1 MKKILA
7 LYAYA
12 DYNKGDSAICLGAKK
27 LLEKI
32 YPDADVVFANF
43 LSSDHD
49 YSVRARGFYSN
60 YGIEVVDIP
69 SRNLNKINKL
79 SRLITMRDHNVN
91 LFLQKEKYD
100 LVISIGGHFLFSKDS
115 SLHEK
120 VRNKLRLQH
129 IYQPIV
135 EAKKCGIKTGILCQS
150 VGPFNKADRVIKKV
164 FDSLDFVITRE
175 SKSALSAKKHYKDVV
190 SAIDMAFFM
199 DSDPSPI
206 NKLAVDSSDYYVVN
220 LRKVLASGGYEVSD
234 VMYKKQIE
242 FFVKTITKL
251 ISDKKSKVYLL
262 SQVTSFDEKNSEF
275 DSNIHYELKDKYFK
289 NNCDVIVE
297 PRVFTERELIKIY
310 QDSKGLISTRYHGL
324 IFGLLAGV
332 NPVGVNIEG
341 IGHKLTG
348 MFDDL
353 DIKENIIQLDDES
366 TEESSSKVVELLSKP
381 TNYDVE
387 AYVNKNFEAIN
398 NAIR

>member
-1 MKKILA
+1 MMKILA

-32 YPDADVVFANF
+32 FPEADVEFANF
-43 LSSDHD
+43 LSSEHD
-49 YSVRARGFYSN
+49 YSVRAREFYSKYN
-60 YGIEVVDIP
+60 ITVVDIP
-69 SRNLNKINKL
+69 NRNLNKADKL
-79 SRLITMRDHNVN
+79 SRLITMHDLDVN
-91 LFLQKEKYD
+91 LFFRKEKYD

-115 SLHEK
+115 SLLEK

-129 IYQPIV
+129 IYQPII
-135 EAKKCGIKTGILCQS
+135 EANKCGIKTGILCQS
-150 VGPFNKADRVIKKV
+150 VGPFNKPDRVIKKI

-175 SKSALSAKKHYKDVV
+175 SKSALSAKKHYEHVI

-199 DSDPSPI
+199 DSEPSPI
-206 NKLAVDSSDYYVVN
+206 NKLAVDGRDYYVVN

-251 ISDKKSKVYLL
+251 IDDKKSKVYLL

-275 DSNIHYELKDKYFK
+275 DSNIHYELKEKYFK
-289 NNCDVIVE
+289 NNCDVVVE
-297 PRVFTERELIKIY
+297 PKVFTERELIRIY

-332 NPVGVNIEG
+332 NPIGVNIQG

-353 DIKENIIQLDDES
+353 AIKDNIIHLDDES
-366 TEESSSKVVELLSKP
+366 TEQSSNKVVELLSKS
-381 TNYDVE
+381 TNYDIE
-387 AYVNKNFEAIN
+387 AYVNKNFNTIK